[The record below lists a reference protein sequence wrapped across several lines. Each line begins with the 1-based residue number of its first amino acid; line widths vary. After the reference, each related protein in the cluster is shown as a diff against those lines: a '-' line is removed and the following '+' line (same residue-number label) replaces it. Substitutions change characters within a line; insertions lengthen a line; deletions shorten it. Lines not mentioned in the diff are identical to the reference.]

1 MIYLFFKAVGLV
13 PVGVATFGFLFLVF
27 LISYHTIKRSFA
39 QLENDRKA
47 LIEASKN
54 LYLVAQKLITLIG
67 EKGDFLNNYDKILS
81 LAATLH
87 SEKADDKEVVR
98 ASVLLKKELD
108 VLPALIGNVAA
119 ITANKEVEKI
129 LEEMK
134 ENERKYEIAYN
145 KYAYNLKYY
154 NDFIDKLPSKW
165 VALLAGYKK
174 Q

>member
-1 MIYLFFKAVGLV
+1 MIYLFFKTVGLV

-27 LISYHTIKRSFA
+27 LLSYHTIKRSYA
-39 QLENDRKA
+39 QLEIDRNL
-47 LIEASKN
+47 LIGASKD
-54 LYLVAQKLITLIG
+54 LYLVAQKLIALIH
-67 EKGDFLNNYDKILS
+67 EKGDFLNNYDTILS

-87 SEKADDKEVVR
+87 SEQVAVKDVVR
-98 ASVLLKKELD
+98 AGILLKKELD
-108 VLPALIGNVAA
+108 VLPAILGNVKA
-119 ITANKEVEKI
+119 ITESKEVENI

-134 ENERKYEIAYN
+134 KAEKQYEIAYS

-154 NDFIDKLPSKW
+154 NDFISKLPSKW